1 MRRWIPLP
9 SLAAHIS
16 HRGGPR
22 SPPSLIR
29 LFSVHLPP
37 RSRHCRPARAVSRAR
52 AESLLAAVWTGL
64 GLTLALASAA
74 IARTASLRF
83 RRHRAPCLLA
93 NKPPPLLVA
102 AGRARRRPPA
112 KSRS

>member
-9 SLAAHIS
+9 SPAAHIS

-29 LFSVHLPP
+29 LFFVHLPP
-37 RSRHCRPARAVSRAR
+37 RSRHCRPARVVFCAR
-52 AESLLAAVWTGL
+52 AESLLAAVWPGFGL
-64 GLTLALASAA
+64 ALALASAA
-74 IARTASLRF
+74 TARTAPLRF

-93 NKPPPLLVA
+93 NKPLPLL
-102 AGRARRRPPA
+102 
-112 KSRS
+112 